1 MTPEDQGAPRGLGF
15 WKFNNSLLENEEF
28 VTKLKFL
35 IQNAKEKYKEVTDK
49 RLFWEIIKMEI
60 RIFSIQ
66 FAKRKVKEKRDMKFE
81 LLRKL
86 QDLNARID
94 ATPEGNPLANE
105 PKKIEIKLD
114 QMASKEKTRGCIVR
128 SRARWYES
136 GEKCNKYFL
145 NLSKRSY
152 NKRHIKKLKSS
163 AGSTIE
169 DSKTILNEM
178 KNYYQQLYTYQ
189 FWTFTKTRRCLT
201 KPL

>member
-1 MTPEDQGAPRGLGF
+1 MTPEDQGVPRGPGF

-35 IQNAKEKYKEVTDK
+35 ILNAKEKYREVTDK
-49 RLFWEIIKMEI
+49 RLFWEMIKMEI
-60 RIFSIQ
+60 RIFSIR
-66 FAKRKVKEKRDMKFE
+66 FAKRKAKEKRDMEFE

-94 ATPEGNPLANE
+94 AAPEGSPLANE
-105 PKKIEIKLD
+105 AKKIKIKLD
-114 QMASKEKTRGCIVR
+114 QMAEEKTRGCIVR

-152 NKRHIKKLKSS
+152 NKRHKK
-163 AGSTIE
+163 IE
-169 DSKTILNEM
+169 ILGRVYN
-178 KNYYQQLYTYQ
+178 
-189 FWTFTKTRRCLT
+189 RRL
-201 KPL
+201 